1 MEAWICI
8 WRRAWVYR
16 VMVVKP
22 IFARGEK
29 IQRVSSKCEIR
40 LLDLP
45 FYTLQQQTM
54 GKGKRSHTIS
64 SAPAITSLVPSIPL
78 RSSGDLVLSLA
89 PTHFLSR
96 PSIVN
101 QSSPKSITSPVL
113 PPRLRWTPQRQP
125 KREYD
130 DLAHK
135 MESAPLLILI
145 STYLNWFVLILLGHL
160 RDTTGKIF
168 KRKEYQ
174 HLKVS
179 EVCPCPQ
186 VSCMRMCV
194 LMPW

>member
-1 MEAWICI
+1 
-8 WRRAWVYR
+8 
-16 VMVVKP
+16 
-22 IFARGEK
+22 
-29 IQRVSSKCEIR
+29 
-40 LLDLP
+40 
-45 FYTLQQQTM
+45 M

-64 SAPAITSLVPSIPL
+64 SAPAITSLVSSIPL

-113 PPRLRWTPQRQP
+113 PPRLRWTAQRQP

-160 RDTTGKIF
+160 RDTMGKTF

-179 EVCPCPQ
+179 EVCMF
-186 VSCMRMCV
+186 VSSSILCLYV
-194 LMPW
+194 LTPW